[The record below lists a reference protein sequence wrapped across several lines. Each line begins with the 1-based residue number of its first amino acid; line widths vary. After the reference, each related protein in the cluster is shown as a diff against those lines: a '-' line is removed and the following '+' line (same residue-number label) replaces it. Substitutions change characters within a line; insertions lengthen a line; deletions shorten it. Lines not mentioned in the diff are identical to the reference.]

1 MIFVFPIF
9 IIFICMYFQAEQLD
23 IKTSLRPEDTSKF
36 LSEETTKYEQI
47 YKSSP
52 IISCAKD
59 DLEKLI
65 LLHPGPFVTARI
77 FSRRF
82 QACTTNIIWCQ
93 SILIPLADR
102 GGGDATDV
110 RPLFGPISF
119 IFMQFTATILPNNRF
134 LAQIQWLAPSV
145 WEILDPPLNSIFF
158 HEVWLIQQIYFCT
171 SVCRD

>member
-1 MIFVFPIF
+1 
-9 IIFICMYFQAEQLD
+9 MYFQAGQLD

-65 LLHPGPFVTARI
+65 LLHPGPFVAARI

-82 QACTTNIIWCQ
+82 QACTTNII
-93 SILIPLADR
+93 
-102 GGGDATDV
+102 
-110 RPLFGPISF
+110 
-119 IFMQFTATILPNNRF
+119 
-134 LAQIQWLAPSV
+134 
-145 WEILDPPLNSIFF
+145 
-158 HEVWLIQQIYFCT
+158 
-171 SVCRD
+171 